1 MDKTAPKR
9 MCVLDILAPPKIP
22 TFDNFDFCTSV
33 VAFMC
38 AIAASVKKS
47 REGESV

>member
-9 MCVLDILAPPKIP
+9 MSALDTWAPPKIP
-22 TFDNFDFCTSV
+22 TSDTFDFCTSV

-38 AIAASVKKS
+38 AIAASVVKS
-47 REGESV
+47 REGKKV